1 MIEPRI
7 SFTWPSQVE
16 SSFGTNLV
24 DDINRLVN
32 KTKFELVIMAY
43 NLNLNTDFV
52 LLQAIKNRL
61 ISTNPSIKLFCD
73 NSTTAY
79 SFLELFHDWRD
90 NLSIWHWRD
99 TDENYSKF
107 HMKAVAVDKNMMYIG
122 SANFSKTAMEHSAE
136 CGLFINS
143 PDCYESLMAYTS
155 SLEESGLLKKIN

>member
-7 SFTWPSQVE
+7 ALPGPVKVE

-61 ISTNPSIKLFCD
+61 ISTNPESNYFVIIALLRIH
-73 NSTTAY
+73 S
-79 SFLELFHDWRD
+79 W
-90 NLSIWHWRD
+90 
-99 TDENYSKF
+99 NYST
-107 HMKAVAVDKNMMYIG
+107 IG
-122 SANFSKTAMEHSAE
+122 E
-136 CGLFINS
+136 I
-143 PDCYESLMAYTS
+143 
-155 SLEESGLLKKIN
+155 I

>member
-1 MIEPRI
+1 
-7 SFTWPSQVE
+7 
-16 SSFGTNLV
+16 
-24 DDINRLVN
+24 
-32 KTKFELVIMAY
+32 MAY

-79 SFLELFHDWRD
+79 TFLELFHDWRD

-107 HMKAVAVDKNMMYIG
+107 HIKAVAVDKNMMYIG

-136 CGLFINS
+136 CGIFINS

-155 SLEESGLLKKIN
+155 SLEESGPPKENQLSVIFCIVNMNLTVLKKALCCVMTVAS